1 MEKESEALKII
12 QLLAAPKGLYAVIK
26 KEAGYYEAFPIYLFA
41 VFNDGTYDKIIL
53 VNGCFEELNHI
64 ADCCGCYTEKQMKE
78 KFPASFLILPNKKQ
92 KGQKNEY

>member
-1 MEKESEALKII
+1 MEKESEELKIT

-26 KEAGYYEAFPIYLFA
+26 KESGYYEAFTIQLFA
-41 VFNDGTYDKIIL
+41 VFSDGTYGKIIL
-53 VNGCFEELNHI
+53 VDGCFEELDNI
-64 ADCCGCYTEKQMKE
+64 TDCVGCYTEKQMKE